1 MSSSFIVN
9 VACDFGKGKINTGI
23 EFPVPPSSL
32 GELLEVVEELYSA
45 ELRLHVGD
53 QEARFHVV
61 VCLLLADI
69 IGEGDSRKGRWVEVS
84 TIEQIG
90 SGAQLFVFDAN
101 SPPPSKGTIPKVQFI
116 VAAAQIMRH
125 SLSTSSGAHPARPM
139 ASVSSASRS
148 SVSAPRTQQQQQQGP
163 ASLVDY
169 RTETVGPAGQHIAPI
184 SSSSSGPVVLEDS
197 SGHVKSALQP
207 EAREFL
213 FTQLCRASGG
223 GNVISAQRLHS
234 VFVENGLL
242 FPTDVFSEMMEGRF
256 QLTREDWRTVEV
268 TFPPVVDALY
278 DRLVAKSA
286 SRAGGGAL
294 VDMKQRLQVL
304 QDEEHQLLIRHARL
318 REEMAR
324 LARELRDEEERVQKL
339 EGLDRSKEWNMVNK
353 YVTLRL
359 RQSKL
364 RQEEAQINHQLSLL

>member
-1 MSSSFIVN
+1 MSFVVN

-23 EFPVPPSSL
+23 EFPASPATLS
-32 GELLEVVEELYSA
+32 ELLEVVEELYSA

-61 VCLLLADI
+61 VCLLLADV
-69 IGEGDSRKGRWVEVS
+69 IGEGESRKGRWVEVS
-84 TIEQIG
+84 SIEQVANH
-90 SGAQLFVFDAN
+90 SQLFVFDAN

-116 VAAAQIMRH
+116 VAAAQVMRH
-125 SLSTSSGAHPARPM
+125 SSAPSNRFSRTNPAHSQQAAATTSSRMSTSL
-139 ASVSSASRS
+139 
-148 SVSAPRTQQQQQQGP
+148 PRTGQTSAFP
-163 ASLVDY
+163 PLVDY
-169 RTETVGPAGQHIAPI
+169 HTEPV
-184 SSSSSGPVVLEDS
+184 SSGGHATS
-197 SGHVKSALQP
+197 ATASGFDGSLASGAKSTLQP

-213 FTQLCRASGG
+213 FAQLCRASGG

-256 QLTREDWRTVEV
+256 QLTREDWRQVEV
-268 TFPPVVDALY
+268 HFPPVVDALY

-286 SRAGGGAL
+286 SKAGGGAL
-294 VDMKQRLQVL
+294 IDMKQRLQAL

-324 LARELRDEEERVQKL
+324 LTRELRDEEERVQKL
-339 EGLDRSKEWNMVNK
+339 DGLDRSKEWNMVNK

-359 RQSKL
+359 RQTKL
-364 RQEEAQINHQLSLL
+364 RAEEAQINHQLSLL